1 MFNSGIKLYI
11 YIYLTKLDIYLVI
24 VTPVTQN
31 PVTQN
36 IGKMHIKKS
45 QPNCLIKIC
54 LEKKFIKNIY

>member
-54 LEKKFIKNIY
+54 LEK